1 MSDQFE
7 DSLQLEDPQPGASAR
22 QVPVAEAI
30 KYRRRA
36 QQAESQLQQLE
47 QQLNDTQSLHQQQ
60 NEELAAAEAQRDE
73 AFAQLAIADNKLS
86 AERLLSEAGV
96 VDLETAS
103 MLLSKRISLEED
115 LDHQTLC
122 GHIERLLLDKPF
134 LRETADATLPSKT
147 ASVRPGRPSTTGQL
161 AQAAQRAAQSGGR
174 KDIAEYLRLRRQ
186 AAMVGQS

>member
-1 MSDQFE
+1 MSDQLE
-7 DSLQLEDPQPGASAR
+7 DSLQPEDPLTGASAR

-47 QQLNDTQSLHQQQ
+47 QQLNETQSLHQQQ

-73 AFAQLAIADNKLS
+73 AFVQLTIADNKLS

-96 VDLETAS
+96 IDLETAS
-103 MLLSKRISLEED
+103 MLLSKRVNLTD
-115 LDHQTLC
+115 GLDHQALC
-122 GHIERLLLDKPF
+122 GHIEGLLLDKPF
-134 LRETADATLPSKT
+134 LRETVDASLPPKT
-147 ASVRPGRPSTTGQL
+147 ASVRPVRPSTTGQL
-161 AQAAQRAAQSGGR
+161 AQAAQKAAQTGGR

-186 AAMVGQS
+186 AAMAGQS